1 MLKKHLYLSSQEQTN
16 KQKNKTKTN
25 KQKNK
30 KEKCL
35 SSLHL
40 LFEASKSV
48 AKKENNKKNM
58 SFGLWEKVETQWLNN
73 EIDGFR

>member
-1 MLKKHLYLSSQEQTN
+1 MLKKHLYLSSQEQTS
-16 KQKNKTKTN
+16 KKTKTKTN

-58 SFGLWEKVETQWLNN
+58 SFGLREKVQTQWLKN
-73 EIDGFR
+73 EVDGFR